1 MSLGMPKAMCLR
13 IAAVMVLGVAVT
25 LTASLMGSPAS
36 AKSLPVKPVLL
47 QHTAKSKKS
56 ARSVTLTPLP
66 AGQAV
71 AARSG
76 PISPYERAA
85 VQRAQSG
92 EPPPGHPVVRRQA
105 APVPN

>member
-25 LTASLMGSPAS
+25 LTASLMAS